1 MKQINQLIHSTK
13 SIVFLK
19 SILQEGLYASY
30 SKEVFNE
37 ENILIPM
44 ISFSNILFRDIGNG
58 EVVSYGDYG
67 IVISRDLGMD
77 KYGLNP
83 VMYLS
88 KNSKIEQGFH
98 YNFNATVIPQIIKDI
113 KEFKTHNP
121 CYDLKITPCSKE
133 VENLIDNVDE
143 KTSEK
148 LLSAI
153 ENLFGNIFENTLRQV
168 YLLKPYKVKDK
179 NGKEWIAYNEREWR
193 RNFFKTPFIRE
204 YKPNGTKNEKYI
216 EIINTPKPHFS
227 DQYHTLKID
236 IQDIQNII
244 VKEESEIIQIEDF
257 IRDKL
262 SYNVPKGIVS
272 TFEILKEK
280 ERKII

>member
-13 SIVFLK
+13 SITSLK
-19 SILQEGLYASY
+19 SILEKGLYASY

-67 IVISRDLGMD
+67 IVISRDIGMS
-77 KYGLNP
+77 KYELNP

-88 KNSKIEQGFH
+88 ENSEIGQGFH
-98 YNFNATVIPQIIKDI
+98 YNFNAGVIPQIIKSV
-113 KEFKTHNP
+113 KLFKKQNP
-121 CYDLKITPCSKE
+121 CYDLKFTPCSEE
-133 VENLIDNVDE
+133 VKDLIDNVDE
-143 KTSEK
+143 NTSEN

-153 ENLFGNIFENTLRQV
+153 QNLFGNIFENTLRQI

-204 YKPNGTKNEKYI
+204 NKPNGTKNEKYT
-216 EIINTPKPHFS
+216 EIINKPKPHFY
-227 DQYHTLKID
+227 DEYHILRID
-236 IQDIQNII
+236 IQDIKNII
-244 VKEESEIIQIEDF
+244 VKEEEEIIDIENF
-257 IRDKL
+257 IRNEL
-262 SYNVPKGIVS
+262 SYDVAEGVVS
-272 TFEILKEK
+272 TCEILKEN
-280 ERKII
+280 ERRVM